1 MQRND
6 FQYLPKPWTFAAQ
19 RYTSWAITTL
29 AVAISLTIVWGLS
42 VRFGRSDLF
51 TGYSLLAVCVLL
63 AFLSVR
69 KRMLALPIGPVKI
82 WLQVHLFAG
91 VLSLV
96 LFVLHVGWFNGG
108 WLELMLG
115 SLFLWI
121 GGTGVY
127 LWYLSRRIPK
137 RLLAVGRDVVLE
149 EIPSLQQQYSEQ
161 AYQLALKSTQLGEG
175 VTLADHYQQR
185 LLPYFH
191 SSRSLFFWI
200 VPSIRKR
207 RRLLRELDTLDRYL
221 GATGRELRNQ
231 ICDLVR
237 KKDELDVHWAMQ
249 NQLRFCLTLHV
260 VGLWAFALLITV
272 HVATAL
278 AFVQRG

>member
-1 MQRND
+1 MPPNLTHQLQR
-6 FQYLPKPWTFAAQ
+6 PWSFFAQ
-19 RYTSWAITTL
+19 RCISWAITAL
-29 AVAISLTIVWGLS
+29 AVALSLSVVWVLS
-42 VRFGRSDLF
+42 VRFGRPDLF
-51 TGYSLLAVCVLL
+51 TGYALLGVCLLL

-82 WLQVHLFAG
+82 WMQVHLYAG

-96 LFVLHVGWFNGG
+96 LFVLHIGWFNGG

-127 LWYLSRRIPK
+127 LWFLSKRIPK
-137 RLLAVGRDVVLE
+137 RLLGVGRDVVLE
-149 EIPSLQQQYSEQ
+149 EIPHMQQQQAEQ
-161 AYQLALKSTQLGEG
+161 AYELALKSTQLGEG
-175 VTLADHYQQR
+175 VTLADYYQQK
-185 LLPYFH
+185 LVPYFH
-191 SSRSLFFWI
+191 SPRSLFFGI
-200 VPSIRKR
+200 VPSIRTR
-207 RRLLRELDTLDRYL
+207 RRLLRELDMLDRYL
-221 GATGRELRNQ
+221 GAEGRELRNQ

-249 NQLRFCLTLHV
+249 NQLRFCLTMHV
-260 VGLWAFALLITV
+260 VGLWAFAMLVTV
-272 HVATAL
+272 HVASVL

>member
-1 MQRND
+1 MPPNLTHRLQR
-6 FQYLPKPWTFAAQ
+6 PWSFFAQ
-19 RYTSWAITTL
+19 RCISWAITAL
-29 AVAISLTIVWGLS
+29 AVALSLAVVWVLS
-42 VRFGRSDLF
+42 VRFGRADLF
-51 TGYSLLAVCVLL
+51 TGYALLGVCLLL

-82 WLQVHLFAG
+82 WMQVHLYAG

-127 LWYLSRRIPK
+127 LWYLSKRIPK
-137 RLLAVGRDVVLE
+137 RLLGVGRDVVLE
-149 EIPSLQQQYSEQ
+149 EIPHMQQQQAEQ
-161 AYQLALKSTQLGEG
+161 AYELALKSTQLGEG
-175 VTLADHYQQR
+175 VTLADYYQQK
-185 LLPYFH
+185 LVPYFH
-191 SSRSLFFWI
+191 SPRSLFFGI
-200 VPSIRKR
+200 VPSIRTR
-207 RRLLRELDTLDRYL
+207 RRLLRELDMLDRYL
-221 GATGRELRNQ
+221 GTEGRELRNQ

-249 NQLRFCLTLHV
+249 NQLRFCLTMHV
-260 VGLWAFALLITV
+260 VGLWAFAMLVTV
-272 HVATAL
+272 HVASVL
-278 AFVQRG
+278 AFIQRG

>member
-1 MQRND
+1 MQLNVTQLLHR
-6 FQYLPKPWTFAAQ
+6 PWSFFAQ
-19 RYTSWAITTL
+19 RCISWAITLL
-29 AVAISLTIVWGLS
+29 AVAITLCCVWGLT

-51 TGYSLLAVCVLL
+51 TGYSLLGVCLLL
-63 AFLSVR
+63 AFLSIR
-69 KRMLALPIGPVKI
+69 KRMLALPIGPVKV
-82 WLQVHLFAG
+82 WLQIHLYAG

-121 GGTGVY
+121 AGTGLY

-149 EIPSLQQQYSEQ
+149 EIPRLQQQHAEQ
-161 AYQLALKSTQLGEG
+161 AYELALKSTQLGEG
-175 VTLADHYQQR
+175 VTLADYYQQK
-185 LLPYFH
+185 LVPYFH
-191 SSRSLFFWI
+191 APRSLFFGI
-200 VPSIRKR
+200 VPSIRTR

-221 GATGRELRNQ
+221 GTEGRALRNQ

-249 NQLRFCLTLHV
+249 NQLRFCLTMHI
-260 VGLWAFALLITV
+260 VGLWALALLITV
-272 HVATAL
+272 HVTTVL